1 MAEVDRPSKGEVLD
15 AVGEDGEGQKKNFDV
30 YLGAMGSQ
38 LFASFRQLRQ
48 QKCFIDL
55 FTLFLVGGSSLPL
68 GQGTISDCIPST
80 YAVDNQYVF

>member
-1 MAEVDRPSKGEVLD
+1 MAAADRPSKGEVLD
-15 AVGEDGEGQKKNFDV
+15 AVGEDGEGQKKSFDV

-38 LFASFRQLRQ
+38 LLVSFRQLRQ
-48 QKCFIDL
+48 QKCLIYL

-80 YAVDNQYVF
+80 CAVDNQYVF